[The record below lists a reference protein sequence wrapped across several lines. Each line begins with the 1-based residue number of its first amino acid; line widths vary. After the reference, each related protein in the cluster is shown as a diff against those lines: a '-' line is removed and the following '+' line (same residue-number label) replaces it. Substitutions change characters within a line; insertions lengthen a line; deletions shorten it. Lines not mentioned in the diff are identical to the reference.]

1 MWLCVLSQEDALR
14 PIYQLRETRIRL
26 SRWTHHDR
34 MMKMLVGSFETAS
47 ATPLPLASGGRR
59 VANRVDH
66 VVRPGDMV
74 GRLRV
79 LLAGR
84 ARLALGAGP
93 HSPALSS
100 PRGSRVRSTEKAP
113 DQEEERGQHEKE
125 GR

>member
-1 MWLCVLSQEDALR
+1 M
-14 PIYQLRETRIRL
+14 
-26 SRWTHHDR
+26 
-34 MMKMLVGSFETAS
+34 
-47 ATPLPLASGGRR
+47 
-59 VANRVDH
+59 ANRVDH

-93 HSPALSS
+93 PSPALSS